1 MLAST
6 VHRPYIED
14 MVLDSAVPDL
24 DPRARQ
30 LLRALIGQYIH
41 HGTPVGSQ
49 TLAKCAGLDISP
61 ATIRNILGDLEEIGL
76 LVSPHTSAGRIPTA
90 QGYRVFVDSLLQVN
104 TLHEREITR
113 LREGLPKDAPTSD
126 LLTGAGELLSA
137 MSHFVGVVSAP
148 KRNNETFKHIE
159 FVGLAPDE
167 ILAVVVFPDLE
178 VQNRVIRTE
187 THFDPQTLEQIS
199 NYLNRNFAGLP
210 LQNIRKTLVAE
221 LRQAR
226 DDVEEWMQRALELA
240 ELAVRNH
247 DQPALELYV
256 AGQINLM
263 AVEDLNDMARL
274 RGVFETFQR
283 KRDMLQ
289 LLERT
294 LHSEGVRIF
303 IGEETGLA
311 PMEAM
316 SVVSTPY
323 SGADGRVLGVLGV
336 IGPSRMAYSNV
347 IPLVQ
352 ATAQVLGERM
362 GAR

>member
-1 MLAST
+1 MA
-6 VHRPYIED
+6 I
-14 MVLDSAVPDL
+14 DSALPDL
-24 DPRARQ
+24 DLRSRQ

-41 HGTPVGSQ
+41 HGSPVGSQ

-61 ATIRNILGDLEEIGL
+61 ATIRNILGDLEDIGL

-90 QGYRVFVDSLLQVN
+90 QGYRVFVDSLLQID
-104 TLHEREITR
+104 TLQERDVSQ
-113 LREGLPKDAPTSD
+113 LRERLPKDVPTSD
-126 LLTGAGELLSA
+126 LLSGAGELLSA
-137 MSHFVGVVSAP
+137 MSNFVGVVSAP
-148 KRNNETFKHIE
+148 KRSNETFKHIE
-159 FVGLAPDE
+159 FVGLGPDE
-167 ILAVVVFPDLE
+167 ILAVVVFPDHE
-178 VQNRVIRTE
+178 IQNRVIRTS
-187 THFDPQTLEQIS
+187 TTFDPKTLEHIG
-199 NYLNRNFAGLP
+199 NYLNQNFAGVP
-210 LQNIRKTLVAE
+210 LQNIRRILVAE

-226 DDVEEWMQRALELA
+226 DDVQDWMQKALELA
-240 ELAVRNH
+240 EIAVQEH
-247 DQPALELYV
+247 QQPSLDVYV

-263 AVEDLNDMARL
+263 AVDDLNDMAQL
-274 RGVFETFQR
+274 RGLFETFQR

-316 SVVSTPY
+316 SVVATPY
-323 SGADGRVLGVLGV
+323 SNPDGKVLGVLGV

-352 ATAQVLGERM
+352 ATALVLGERI
-362 GAR
+362 GGR

>member
-1 MLAST
+1 MANDPKPS
-6 VHRPYIED
+6 
-14 MVLDSAVPDL
+14 DL
-24 DPRARQ
+24 DPRSRQ

-41 HGTPVGSQ
+41 HGSPVGSQ
-49 TLAKCAGLDISP
+49 TLAKCAGLDLSS
-61 ATIRNILGDLEEIGL
+61 ATIRNILGDLEDLGL

-90 QGYRVFVDSLLQVN
+90 QGYRVFVDSLLQID
-104 TLHEREITR
+104 TLHERDLSR
-113 LREGLPKDAPTSD
+113 LRDGLPKDVPTSD
-126 LLTGAGELLSA
+126 LLSGAGELLSA
-137 MSHFVGVVSAP
+137 MSNFVGVVSAP
-148 KRNNETFKHIE
+148 KRANETFKHIE

-167 ILAVVVFPDLE
+167 ILAVVVFPDHE
-178 VQNRVIRTE
+178 VQNRVIRTAAPFE
-187 THFDPQTLEQIS
+187 PQTLEQIS

-210 LQNIRKTLVAE
+210 LQNIRRALLAE

-226 DDVEEWMQRALELA
+226 DDVQGFMQRALELA
-240 ELAVRNH
+240 ELAVRDH
-247 DQPALELYV
+247 EQPSLDVYV

-263 AVEDLNDMARL
+263 AVEDLNDMAQL
-274 RGVFETFQR
+274 RAVFETFQR

-316 SVVSTPY
+316 SVVSMPY
-323 SGADGRVLGVLGV
+323 SGPDGRVLGVLGV

-352 ATAQVLGERM
+352 ATAMVLGERI
-362 GAR
+362 GNR

>member
-1 MLAST
+1 MLASQT
-6 VHRPYIED
+6 DRPNIQS
-14 MVLDSAVPDL
+14 MTNDSAVPDL

-41 HGTPVGSQ
+41 HGSPVGSQ
-49 TLAKCAGLDISP
+49 TLAKSAGLDISA
-61 ATIRNILGDLEEIGL
+61 ATIRNILGDLEDIGL

-90 QGYRVFVDSLLQVN
+90 QGYRVFVDSLLQID
-104 TLHEREITR
+104 TLQERDLAR
-113 LREGLPKDAPTSD
+113 LREGLPKDVPTQD
-126 LLTGAGELLSA
+126 LLSGAGDLLSA

-148 KRNNETFKHIE
+148 KRSNESFRHIE
-159 FVGLAPDE
+159 FVGLAPNE
-167 ILAVVVFPDLE
+167 ILAVVVFPDHE

-187 THFDPQTLEQIS
+187 SPIDAQTLEQIS

-210 LQNIRKTLVAE
+210 LQSIRRTLVGE

-226 DDVEEWMQRALELA
+226 DDVQDWMQRALELA
-240 ELAVRNH
+240 EIAVREH
-247 DQPALELYV
+247 EQPSLDVYV

-263 AVEDLNDMARL
+263 AVQDLNDMAQL
-274 RGVFETFQR
+274 RAVFETFQR

-311 PMEAM
+311 PMDAL

-323 SGADGRVLGVLGV
+323 ASADGRVLGVLGV

-352 ATAQVLGERM
+352 ATAMVLGERL
-362 GAR
+362 GGR